1 LGKVMT
7 KIIAG
12 HISGRL
18 PQLRKRPR
26 GNPAWVKGHNQ
37 AGPGRPKGSPD
48 RYTRELK
55 KALLDAV
62 EFVGEEFAAAEAA
75 EAAKQGRAVDPNA
88 PRGVTAYL
96 EYVARNH
103 PQVMCAM
110 LSRIMPQQTEAT
122 HTVEHQYKSLEE
134 IGNRLRELGLSPGR
148 IYPLLVDQKKS
159 DEEVH

>member
-1 LGKVMT
+1 LLDACENVGER
-7 KIIAG
+7 IAQ
-12 HISGRL
+12 RD
-18 PQLRKRPR
+18 
-26 GNPAWVKGHNQ
+26 AE
-37 AGPGRPKGSPD
+37 ARPKGSPD

>member
-1 LGKVMT
+1 MT

-88 PRGVTAYL
+88 PRGVIAGQDL
-96 EYVARNH
+96 SAVGRPEKIRRGGSLNPVFRLVHLHHFLSHQSRGARTL
-103 PQVMCAM
+103 PYRV
-110 LSRIMPQQTEAT
+110 P
-122 HTVEHQYKSLEE
+122 
-134 IGNRLRELGLSPGR
+134 
-148 IYPLLVDQKKS
+148 
-159 DEEVH
+159 